1 MPYTTTLPPNRAGAR
16 WAGLTVILVLAAL
29 FAGCG
34 DDGGVSTTVTT
45 GVATTTTTAVATTT
59 TTHAPTTTTA
69 APTTTTTAATITTTT
84 PRVVNGTHE
93 VSELAT
99 PEANWSAEL
108 RGMIATA
115 PFEPGK
121 VTLLTGE
128 RHLSDPRLDGLAE
141 ATILDCGTPAAGS
154 ADEITCAGVSST
166 WDEDGTWES
175 TVTVHIASDGSMVW
189 EVTSVGTEAYAGL
202 AWTGTERG
210 SGMSFEVSGR
220 VEERPGSGLLVE
232 PVGSPPPGAT
242 AITYTSTAYD
252 PGVTVGPYIMTD
264 PTHERG
270 MFWEQEW
277 QASDPRVSGRQ
288 ISLIHVNRSGTVIPV
303 WGVDMILVEPG
314 KSWYGLFWM
323 TVTSDLHVVNAVN
336 TGFGEYAG
344 LEYHGHQEGYG
355 HTLNGVGWIDEAD

>member
-1 MPYTTTLPPNRAGAR
+1 MACAMTFPPNRAGVR
-16 WAGLTVILVLAAL
+16 WGGLTVILVLAVL

-45 GVATTTTTAVATTT
+45 GVAATTTGVATTT

-69 APTTTTTAATITTTT
+69 APTTTTTAATTTTT
-84 PRVVNGTHE
+84 PPLVTGTHE
-93 VSELAT
+93 VSELTA

-115 PFEPGK
+115 PFEVGK

-128 RHLSDPRLDGLAE
+128 RHLSDSRLGGLAE

-166 WDEDGTWES
+166 WDEEGTWES
-175 TVTVHIASDGSMVW
+175 WVTVHIAADGSMVW

-210 SGMSFEVSGR
+210 SGMAFEVSGR

-252 PGVTVGPYIMTD
+252 PGVTVGPYIMTN
-264 PTHERG
+264 PFHERG
-270 MFWEQEW
+270 KFWEQEW

-303 WGVDMILVEPG
+303 WGVEMLLVEPG
-314 KSWYGLFWM
+314 KSWYGPFSM
-323 TVTSDLHVVNAVN
+323 TVTSDLHVTDAVHP
-336 TGFGEYAG
+336 GFGEYAG
-344 LEYHGHQEGYG
+344 LEFHSHFEGYG
-355 HTLNGVGWIDEAD
+355 HTWHDGGGWIDEAD

>member
-1 MPYTTTLPPNRAGAR
+1 MTLPPYRTGAR
-16 WAGLTVILVLAAL
+16 WGGLTVILVLAVL

-45 GVATTTTTAVATTT
+45 GVATTTTTGVATTT

-69 APTTTTTAATITTTT
+69 APTTTTTAATTTTT
-84 PRVVNGTHE
+84 TSPPVVTGTHE
-93 VSELAT
+93 VSELAA
-99 PEANWSAEL
+99 PFANWSAEL
-108 RGMIATA
+108 GGMIGTA
-115 PFEPGK
+115 PFEAGK

-141 ATILDCGTPAAGS
+141 ATILDCVTPAAGS

-175 TVTVHIASDGSMVW
+175 TVTVHIAADGSMVW
-189 EVTSVGTEAYAGL
+189 EVASVGTEAYAGL
-202 AWTGTERG
+202 AWTDTERG

-242 AITYTSTAYD
+242 PITGPCTSYD
-252 PGVTVGPYIMTD
+252 PYVTVGPYMTD

-270 MFWEQEW
+270 KFWETEV

-288 ISLIHVNRSGTVIPV
+288 IELIHVNRSGTVIPV
-303 WGVDMILVEPG
+303 WGVEMLLVEPG

-323 TVTSDLHVVNAVN
+323 TVTSDLHVLDAVY

-344 LEYHGHQEGYG
+344 LEYHSDAEGYG
-355 HTLNGVGWIDEAD
+355 HTWHDGGGWIDEAD

>member
-1 MPYTTTLPPNRAGAR
+1 MRLR
-16 WAGLTVILVLAAL
+16 GLLALVALAML
-29 FAGCG
+29 VAGCG
-34 DDGGVSTTVTT
+34 DDS
-45 GVATTTTTAVATTT
+45 ATTSSPLVT
-59 TTHAPTTTTA
+59 
-69 APTTTTTAATITTTT
+69 
-84 PRVVNGTHE
+84 GTHE
-93 VSELAT
+93 VSELAA

-115 PFEPGK
+115 PFEAGK

-141 ATILDCGTPAAGS
+141 GTILDCGTAAAGS

-175 TVTVHIASDGSMVW
+175 TVTVHIAADGSMVW
-189 EVTSVGTEAYAGL
+189 EVSSVGTGAYEGL

-210 SGMSFEVSGR
+210 SGMAFEVSGR

-242 AITYTSTAYD
+242 AITSTSTSYD
-252 PGVTVGPYIMTD
+252 PGVTVGPYIMTN

-270 MFWEQEW
+270 KFWESEI

-288 ISLIHVNRSGTVIPV
+288 IELIHVNRSGTAIPV
-303 WGVDMILVEPG
+303 WGVTLLLVEPG
-314 KSWYGLFWM
+314 KSWYGPFRM
-323 TVTSDLHVVNAVN
+323 TVTGDLHVTDAVY

-344 LEYHGHQEGYG
+344 LEYHIHIEGYG
-355 HTLNGVGWIDEAD
+355 HTWDDGVGWIDETG